1 MRFLFTLAGLWLM
14 AGGAFAEQAVTAGKL
29 LADGFEVRAS
39 YQIEKGATVLV
50 LQKGAEAYL
59 CSLIVSD
66 AWMAFSLANV
76 GKVARPLP
84 ALPTVCAPIK

>member
-1 MRFLFTLAGLWLM
+1 MRFLFALAALWLM
-14 AGGAFAEQAVTAGKL
+14 ADSAFAEQAMTASKL

-59 CSLIVSD
+59 CSLIVGD
-66 AWMAFSLANV
+66 ASLAFSMANV
-76 GKVARPLP
+76 GKVTRPLP
-84 ALPTVCAPIK
+84 PLPTVCAPLK

>member
-1 MRFLFTLAGLWLM
+1 MKTLLALVALLLTVGS
-14 AGGAFAEQAVTAGKL
+14 AFAEQAMTAGKL
-29 LADGFEVRAS
+29 LADGFELRAS

-59 CSLIVSD
+59 CSLIVGD
-66 AWMAFSLANV
+66 AWLAFSLANV

-84 ALPTVCAPIK
+84 PLPTVCAPIK